1 VLSCLYVVQAV
12 LSGDMTFDALSL
24 TTILSAIHAVVL
36 MVTTACLTVFGVLL
50 FRNKRRHIAQWTYL
64 LIPLTLAEGLLSL
77 ALKGLGLNLVSPAVQ
92 LVVLIALHITADPSL
107 REERRLQFALRRMDA
122 RSAYENAAS
131 QGMAGRDLTGK
142 GYISLDFF
150 NLFWLFLFVPF
161 SIITVTK
168 FYGISGVL
176 TYCIGIWLLMV
187 FNNYWFLLCRT
198 LMGERIWWLA
208 LPVVVYGGI
217 AAALF
222 IPDNSPLFD
231 CFVNLGEGFIT
242 GNILSFI
249 GVLAAIAL
257 MWFINRTLMQKLIYN
272 ELNKVEDTRIKHV
285 SEYKFLDRYG
295 EIGEYMRLELKLL
308 LRNKICKR
316 SLYSITGVV
325 IMFSSIISFSDV
337 YDGGLRDFFV
347 LYNYII
353 FGIMFLSTLM
363 GYEGN
368 YIDGLM
374 SRKESIYSLLRAKYI
389 LYSIALLI
397 PTILMIPGMVTGKV
411 SVLGC
416 IAWLIFIPG
425 AVYCCLFQLAVYNN
439 KTTDLNSKMTSR
451 QNIGTGLQNLIS
463 GGAFG
468 IPLLLLFALNAIF
481 GKEVTPWIL
490 IGIGVA
496 FIATSK
502 FWLMNVYH
510 RLMKRRYKNMEGFRD
525 SRQK

>member
-1 VLSCLYVVQAV
+1 MSLFLDLRKHGKLAEKRNPMYEKSKFGKFWMYFMFVFWAGYLIFFGTTFAFAFDGGATEAYHVMNSGLIFVLV
-12 LSGDMTFDALSL
+12 LDFLIRLPFQKTP
-24 TTILSAIHAVVL
+24 TQEV
-36 MVTTACLTVFGVLL
+36 
-50 FRNKRRHIAQWTYL
+50 KPYL
-64 LIPLTLAEGLLSL
+64 LLPIKRNRLIDFLLIRSGLD
-77 ALKGLGLNLVSPAVQ
+77 G
-92 LVVLIALHITADPSL
+92 
-107 REERRLQFALRRMDA
+107 
-122 RSAYENAAS
+122 
-131 QGMAGRDLTGK
+131 
-142 GYISLDFF
+142 F

-217 AAALF
+217 AAVLF

-231 CFVNLGEGFIT
+231 CFV
-242 GNILSFI
+242 
-249 GVLAAIAL
+249 
-257 MWFINRTLMQKLIYN
+257 IYN

>member
-1 VLSCLYVVQAV
+1 MLKIDNLHAYYGKSHVLHGVSFDVQPGEIVA
-12 LSGDMTFDALSL
+12 LLGRNGSGRS
-24 TTILSAIHAVVL
+24 
-36 MVTTACLTVFGVLL
+36 TTAKAIMGMVDWEGSINWKGQELRGKKAYEIAHLGLGYVPESRDVFPNLTVHQNLMLGQKGNGKNSRWSFDDMYQMFPRLKERQHTEAGVMSGGE
-50 FRNKRRHIAQWTYL
+50 QQM
-64 LIPLTLAEGLLSL
+64 LT
-77 ALKGLGLNLVSPAVQ
+77 
-92 LVVLIALHITADPSL
+92 
-107 REERRLQFALRRMDA
+107 
-122 RSAYENAAS
+122 
-131 QGMAGRDLTGK
+131 
-142 GYISLDFF
+142 
-150 NLFWLFLFVPF
+150 
-161 SIITVTK
+161 
-168 FYGISGVL
+168 
-176 TYCIGIWLLMV
+176 
-187 FNNYWFLLCRT
+187 LCRT